1 MAGAKKSPPRRKPVP
16 ARTRA
21 KQRSR
26 RGRTVLS
33 SVLLLAA
40 AAAGFY
46 FVALWNDVTGILAE
60 RRAAL
65 SSSIYSAAHRI
76 EVGDDLV
83 HSRLLERLGNL
94 AYSQVPEAESP
105 GEYSKSAGALSIY
118 LRAFQQGAKRYDPQ
132 LVTLRLDEGEVT
144 AIETAEG
151 IGAREALLEPQAIG
165 RLVPGTAVE
174 KVEIEL
180 DGQKPYF
187 VDGLLATEDS
197 MFWWHPGFNPVR
209 IVAAAIADIRSGR
222 LAAGASTLTQQLART
237 FMERRERT
245 FERKLRELAMAL
257 VLEARLSKEKILELY
272 INEVSLGAFEG
283 SPIHGMPQ
291 AARYF
296 FGKDLAQVTPAEA
309 ATLIGMVKA
318 PTSYDPRRHV
328 EASTERRN
336 VVLAVMRRD
345 DIIDDATYETSV
357 KTPVQIVKS
366 PGLRRAPYFTD
377 HVIAAIDRMDGIDRS
392 QPGIK
397 VFTTLDTEMQE
408 DAAAALSANLERL
421 EKSHKSLRRSGH
433 SPELQTAAVVLD
445 ARTGAIRAMVG
456 GRDYGDSQF
465 NRASSA
471 MRQPGSAFKPVVYL
485 AAMDPSRSPHTPVLT
500 LASMLPNRPMTF
512 GNWTPA
518 NYERSEVA
526 AVTAARALSE
536 SLNIPAAYVGSKLGG
551 DLIVKTAYELGVSQ
565 PLEPILPIAI
575 GAEEMT
581 LLDLTATY
589 QVFAN
594 EGMRSPVHA
603 IESIVDAEG
612 NELYR
617 YEGKGSVV
625 VDPPVAY
632 LMTSALKMVLKTGT
646 GASSGRLGL
655 DFPAAGKTGTTQ
667 DYRDAFFV
675 GYSPGIVCGVWLG
688 FDSPKSIGLT
698 GAQAALPAWVQIMQ
712 DTAPAHPRDFP
723 EPAGI
728 VRASIDPDTG
738 GLATPSC
745 SRRMTLP
752 FLPGTEP
759 TEFCPVHADSM
770 AIEAS
775 DTNWGGWRGAG
786 PVARE
791 RDRDRDR
798 EPETRRPNVFTK
810 VGKFFGSLFRRDH

>member
-1 MAGAKKSPPRRKPVP
+1 MAGARKPP
-16 ARTRA
+16 ARKKAAPARARA
-21 KQRSR
+21 KQSSR
-26 RGRTVLS
+26 RGRSIVS
-33 SVLLLAA
+33 SLLILAV

-46 FVALWNDVTGILAE
+46 FVALWNDVTAILE
-60 RRAAL
+60 QRRAAL
-65 SSSIYSAAHRI
+65 SSSIYSAPHRI
-76 EVGDDLV
+76 QVGDDLV
-83 HSRLLERLGNL
+83 HSRLFERLGNL
-94 AYSQVPEAESP
+94 AYSPVASAQSP
-105 GEYSKSAGALSIY
+105 GEYTKSATAVSVF
-118 LRAFQQGAKRYDPQ
+118 LRAFHEGAKRYDPQ
-132 LVTLRLDEGEVT
+132 LVTLRLSDGEIIS
-144 AIETAEG
+144 IETAEG
-151 IGAREALLEPQAIG
+151 LVASEALLEPQPIG
-165 RLVPGTAVE
+165 RLIPGTAVE

-180 DGQKPYF
+180 AGQKDYF

-209 IVAAAIADIRSGR
+209 IVAAVIHDIREGR

-257 VLEARLSKEKILELY
+257 VLEVRLTKEKILELY

-283 SPIHGMPQ
+283 APLHGMPQ

-296 FGKDLAQVTPAEA
+296 FAKDLAQVTPAEA

-345 DIIDDATYETSV
+345 GVIDDATYEDAIKSPIQLV
-357 KTPVQIVKS
+357 KT
-366 PGLRRAPYFTD
+366 PGLRRAPYFAD
-377 HVIAAIDRMDGIDRS
+377 HVIAAIDRMQGIDRS
-392 QPGIK
+392 KPGLR
-397 VFTTLDTEMQE
+397 VYTTLDTEMQA
-408 DAAAALSANLERL
+408 DAAAALAANLERL
-421 EKSHKSLRRSGH
+421 EKSHKSLRSTGKT
-433 SPELQTAAVVLD
+433 PDLQTAAVVLD
-445 ARTGAIRAMVG
+445 AKSGAIRALVG
-456 GRDYGDSQF
+456 GRDYGESQF
-465 NRASSA
+465 NRASA
-471 MRQPGSAFKPVVYL
+471 ALRQPGSAFKPVVYL
-485 AAMDPSRSPHTPVLT
+485 AAMDPTRSPISPVLT
-500 LASMLPNRPMTF
+500 LASMLPNRPMSF
-512 GNWTPA
+512 GAWTPA
-518 NYERSEVA
+518 NYERSEVG

-551 DLIVKTAYELGVSQ
+551 DLMVKTAYELGVSQ

-575 GAEEMT
+575 GAEETT

-594 EGMRSPVHA
+594 EGVRSPVHA
-603 IESIVDAEG
+603 IESIVDADG
-612 NELYR
+612 KELYR

-625 VDPPVAY
+625 VDAPVAY

-646 GASSGRLGL
+646 GASAGRLGL

-675 GYSPGIVCGVWLG
+675 GYSPSIVCGVWLG
-688 FDSPKSIGLT
+688 FDAPKSIGLT

-712 DTAPAHPRDFP
+712 DTAPAHPKDFP
-723 EPAGI
+723 EPAGL

-738 GLATPSC
+738 GLATQSC
-745 SRRMTLP
+745 GRRMTLP

-759 TEFCPVHADSM
+759 TEYCPVHAPDSL

-775 DTNWGGWRGAG
+775 DTNWGGWRGSEA
-786 PVARE
+786 AR
-791 RDRDRDR
+791 R
-798 EPETRRPNVFTK
+798 ESAAAQPKKPNVFNK
-810 VGKFFGSLFRRDH
+810 VGKFFGNLFRRGD

>member
-1 MAGAKKSPPRRKPVP
+1 MAGARKSPPRKKAAPSR
-16 ARTRA
+16 ARA
-21 KQRSR
+21 KQRPR
-26 RGRTVLS
+26 RGR
-33 SVLLLAA
+33 SVLGSLLILATAA
-40 AAAGFY
+40 MGFY
-46 FVALWNDVTGILAE
+46 FVALWNDVTVILE
-60 RRAAL
+60 QRRAAL
-65 SSSIYSAAHRI
+65 SSSIYSAPHRI
-76 EVGDDLV
+76 RIGDDLV
-83 HSRLLERLGNL
+83 HSRLFERLATL
-94 AYSQVPEAESP
+94 AYSQVPEARSP
-105 GEYSKSAGALSIY
+105 GEYSKSPAAVTLY
-118 LRAFQQGAKRYDPQ
+118 LRAFQQGAQRFEPQ
-132 LVTLRLDEGEVT
+132 LVTLRVVDGEVT

-151 IGAREALLEPQAIG
+151 LPRGEALLEPQPIG

-180 DGQKPYF
+180 AGQKPYF
-187 VDGLLATEDS
+187 VEGLLATEDS
-197 MFWWHPGFNPVR
+197 MFWWHPGFNPAR
-209 IVAAAIADIRSGR
+209 IVAAAIEDIRVGR

-257 VLEARLSKEKILELY
+257 VLEARLSKGKILELY

-283 SPIHGMPQ
+283 APIHGMPQ

-345 DIIDDATYETSV
+345 GIIDDDVYEAAV
-357 KTPVQIVKS
+357 KSPIQIVKT

-377 HVIAAIDRMDGIDRS
+377 YVIAAIDRMKDIDRS
-392 QPGIK
+392 KPGLR
-397 VFTTLDTEMQE
+397 VYTTLDTEMQA
-408 DAAAALSANLERL
+408 DAAAALAANLERL
-421 EKSHKSLRRSGH
+421 EKSHKSLRSNGKT
-433 SPELQTAAVVLD
+433 PELESAAVVLD
-445 ARTGAIRAMVG
+445 AKSGAIRAMVG
-456 GRDYGDSQF
+456 GRDYGESQY

-471 MRQPGSAFKPVVYL
+471 LRQPGSAFKPVVYL
-485 AAMDPSRSPHTPVLT
+485 AAMDPTRSPISPVLT
-500 LASMLPNRPMTF
+500 LASMLPNRPMSF
-512 GNWTPA
+512 GAWTPA
-518 NYERSEVA
+518 NYERSDVG
-526 AVTAARALSE
+526 AVTTARALSE

-551 DLIVKTAYELGVSQ
+551 DLMVKTAYELGISRT
-565 PLEPILPIAI
+565 LEPMLPIAI
-575 GAEEMT
+575 GAEETT

-594 EGMRSPVHA
+594 AGMRSPPHS
-603 IESIVDAEG
+603 IESIVDADG
-612 NELYR
+612 HELYR

-646 GASSGRLGL
+646 GASAGRLGL

-675 GYSPGIVCGVWLG
+675 GYSPSIVCGVWLG

-712 DTAPAHPRDFP
+712 ETAPAHPKDFD
-723 EPAGI
+723 EPPGL

-745 SRRMTLP
+745 GRRMSLP
-752 FLPGTEP
+752 FLAGTEP
-759 TEFCPVHADSM
+759 TEYCPIHADSLT
-770 AIEAS
+770 IEAS
-775 DTNWGGWRGAG
+775 DTNWGGWRGAE
-786 PVARE
+786 PVAAARA
-791 RDRDRDR
+791 D
-798 EPETRRPNVFTK
+798 EPKKPNVFK
-810 VGKFFGSLFRRDH
+810 RVGSFFGNLFRR

>member
-1 MAGAKKSPPRRKPVP
+1 M
-16 ARTRA
+16 
-21 KQRSR
+21 
-26 RGRTVLS
+26 LS
-33 SVLLLAA
+33 SLLVLAA

-46 FVALWNDVTGILAE
+46 FVDLWNDVTVILGQ

-65 SSSIYSAAHRI
+65 SSSIYSAPHRI
-76 EVGDDLV
+76 QVGDDLV
-83 HSRLLERLGNL
+83 HSRLFERLANL
-94 AYSQVPEAESP
+94 AYSPVASAQSP
-105 GEYSKSAGALSIY
+105 GEYTKSAAAVSIY
-118 LRAFQQGAKRYDPQ
+118 LRAFQQGAKRYDSQ
-132 LVTLRLDEGEVT
+132 LVTLRLDDGEVT
-144 AIETAEG
+144 SIGTAEG
-151 IGAREALLEPQAIG
+151 LAPREALLEPQAIG
-165 RLVPGTAVE
+165 RLIPGTAVE

-180 DGQKPYF
+180 AGQKPYF

-197 MFWWHPGFNPVR
+197 MFWWHPGFNPLR
-209 IVAAAIADIRSGR
+209 ILLAAVHDIREGR

-245 FERKLRELAMAL
+245 FARKLRELAMAL
-257 VLEARLSKEKILELY
+257 VLEVRLSKEKILELY
-272 INEVSLGAFEG
+272 INEVNLGAFEG
-283 SPIHGMPQ
+283 APIHGMPQ

-328 EASTERRN
+328 EASTGRRN

-345 DIIDDATYETSV
+345 GVIDDAVYESAM
-357 KTPVQIVKS
+357 KS
-366 PGLRRAPYFTD
+366 PIQLVRTPGLRRAPYFTD
-377 HVIAAIDRMDGIDRS
+377 HVVATIDRMDGIDRT
-392 QPGIK
+392 QPGLR
-397 VFTTLDTEMQE
+397 VYTTLDTEIQA
-408 DAAAALSANLERL
+408 DAAEALAANLARL
-421 EKSHKSLRRSGH
+421 EKSHKSLRPSGK

-445 ARTGAIRAMVG
+445 AKSGAIRAMVG

-471 MRQPGSAFKPVVYL
+471 LRQPGSAFKPVVYL
-485 AAMDPSRSPHTPVLT
+485 AAMDPTRSPHTPVLT
-500 LASMLPNRPMTF
+500 LASMLPNQPMRF
-512 GNWTPA
+512 GGWAPA
-518 NYERSEVA
+518 NYERSEA
-526 AVTAARALSE
+526 NAVTAARALSE
-536 SLNIPAAYVGSKLGG
+536 SLNIPAAYVGSKLGA
-551 DLIVKTAYELGVSQ
+551 DLMVKTAYELGVTH

-581 LLDLTATY
+581 LLDLTSTY

-594 EGMRSPVHA
+594 EGTRSPTHA

-617 YEGKGSVV
+617 YEGRGSSV

-646 GASSGRLGL
+646 GASAGRLGL

-667 DYRDAFFV
+667 DYRDAFFI
-675 GYSPGIVCGVWLG
+675 GYSPSVVCGVWLG

-712 DTAPAHPRDFP
+712 DTAPAHPQDFP
-723 EPAGI
+723 EPPGI

-745 SRRMTLP
+745 NHRMTLP

-759 TEFCPVHADSM
+759 TEYCPIHADSM

-775 DTNWGGWRGAG
+775 DTNWGGWRGAA
-786 PVARE
+786 PEAH
-791 RDRDRDR
+791 R
-798 EPETRRPNVFTK
+798 EPGMKRPNVFNK
-810 VGKFFGSLFRRDH
+810 VGGFFKSLFGR